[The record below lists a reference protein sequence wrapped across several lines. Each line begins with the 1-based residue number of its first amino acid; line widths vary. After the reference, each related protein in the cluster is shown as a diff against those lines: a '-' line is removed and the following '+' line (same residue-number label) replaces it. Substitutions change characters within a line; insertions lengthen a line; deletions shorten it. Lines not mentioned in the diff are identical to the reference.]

1 MHFLTLIILKFKALS
16 CTNSLT
22 HCKIKKS
29 DNSMNLNIK
38 QESWNN
44 WYHTENLKY
53 SMLAYINI
61 AITVQFFDTKK

>member
-1 MHFLTLIILKFKALS
+1 
-16 CTNSLT
+16 
-22 HCKIKKS
+22 
-29 DNSMNLNIK
+29 MNLNIK

-53 SMLAYINI
+53 SMLAYMNI